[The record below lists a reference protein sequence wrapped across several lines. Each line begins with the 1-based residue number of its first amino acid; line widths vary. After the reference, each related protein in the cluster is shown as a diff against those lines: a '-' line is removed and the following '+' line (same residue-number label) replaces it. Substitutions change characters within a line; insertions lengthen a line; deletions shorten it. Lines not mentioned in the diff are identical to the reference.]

1 MHWSAHYL
9 FYLRSTNTSRQILFQ
24 PFIDAP
30 TSCTLVKSE
39 KINLAFFQS
48 IADYPFLIAI
58 TCIMQCRSAIPIN
71 IVFCISK

>member
-30 TSCTLVKSE
+30 TSSTLVKSE
-39 KINLAFFQS
+39 KIYLVFFKVS
-48 IADYPFLIAI
+48 RIIRF
-58 TCIMQCRSAIPIN
+58 
-71 IVFCISK
+71 